1 MITDKFEDLLTAVVC
16 VKKIL
21 MGIVAVASFEDVR
34 FVVSD
39 FTDDENQPEYVLNM
53 TLHVNGKNPGKH
65 LGQPLTISPIIIDQ
79 ALAESK
85 EAGYDDVATQIR
97 IVAAILARGQLVK
110 RLNVECVGG
119 CPPEFKRLFAKQTKA
134 WKEAADFEKTIQP
147 KVLTHATPRK
157 RL

>member
-1 MITDKFEDLLTAVVC
+1 
-16 VKKIL
+16 

-39 FTDDENQPEYVLNM
+39 FTGNEEQPEYVLNM

-65 LGQPLTISPIIIDQ
+65 LGQPLAISSKIVDL
-79 ALAESK
+79 ALEESK
-85 EAGYDDVATQIR
+85 AAGYDEIATQIR

-110 RLNVECVGG
+110 RLNAECIGG

-134 WKEAADFEKTIQP
+134 WKEAACLKNFIRPEAS
-147 KVLTHATPRK
+147 THAATRK